1 MHGDKIEYFI
11 MLTTHQED
19 NCDFACIQGATRKVC

>member
-1 MHGDKIEYFI
+1 MGIKSEYFI

-19 NCDFACIQGATRKVC
+19 NYDFACIQGATGKAC

>member
-1 MHGDKIEYFI
+1 MHRDKVEYFI

-19 NCDFACIQGATRKVC
+19 SYDFACIQRVTRNVC